1 MLREKTIFKKR
12 GIMKKLL
19 LLLSGLLLVLLGF
32 GCGKDNSTDDTTET
46 DLVGVW
52 DNANCTDRLTLNA
65 DKTFAWTETANANT
79 INGSVAITGTVIE
92 PIATTVTPVYEGSY
106 WRDSNQINFEFSS
119 KPGEIYQFT
128 TTSRELILIREAVK
142 NIYIKVPSKVNAGKN
157 VAEQANC
164 AIRDWGTPVPAPVPP
179 VPPPPPKNDPMK
191 KPQPPQQQNP
201 PVPPQQQNPPVP
213 PPPVPPQQ
221 QNPPVPPPPVPPQ
234 QQNPPVPPPAPTPP
248 PPVPPIPPAP
258 VPPPAPPQQ
267 PQQPPA
273 PPQQPPAPPQQPPA
287 PPSGGCGGGHNHY

>member
-1 MLREKTIFKKR
+1 
-12 GIMKKLL
+12 MKKLL

-65 DKTFAWTETANANT
+65 DKTFAWTETANAST
-79 INGSVAITGTVIE
+79 TNGPVAISSIGTVIE

-119 KPGEIYQFT
+119 KPGELYQFT

-157 VAEQANC
+157 VAEQTNC

-213 PPPVPPQQ
+213 P
-221 QNPPVPPPPVPPQ
+221 Q
-234 QQNPPVPPPAPTPP
+234 QQNPPVPPPAP
-248 PPVPPIPPAP
+248 VPPAP

-267 PQQPPA
+267 PPAPPQQPPA